1 MQLVSITPKNL
12 WGEMFKQPI
21 AMCLTHLVMEY
32 PEYAEMIK
40 NRPDNCFVM
49 LDNSIIELGESVT
62 LQDIL
67 DAADKV
73 HADEIILR
81 DGYPYANL
89 TQQRIKED
97 IEYLRKHNLTNKYKI
112 MAVCHGQNEKE
123 FKQTFEFINSIP
135 EITCIGIPKVLS
147 VWGGD
152 RQNLFHIWK
161 NTNKELHLLG
171 SWYSLSEMLRLR
183 PEVRERVRS
192 CDTCLPS
199 LLAIQNKHV
208 WEDRKGTIN
217 LSQEYPELTPEKYY
231 SVLKEYNQEYSN
243 IYKYVEMEDMN

>member
-1 MQLVSITPKNL
+1 MQLVSICPKGRYNL
-12 WGEMFKQPI
+12 MYNQPI
-21 AMCLTHLVMEY
+21 AMLLSHLAEDE
-32 PEYAEMIK
+32 EYANEAVKHPEVYKI
-40 NRPDNCFVM
+40 V
-49 LDNSIIELGESVT
+49 DNSIVELGESVT
-62 LQDIL
+62 LDTIL
-67 DAADKV
+67 NAAEKLQ
-73 HADEIILR
+73 ANELILR
-81 DGYPYANL
+81 DAYPRGPE
-89 TQQRIKED
+89 TCQRIKED
-97 IEYLRKHNLTNKYKI
+97 IEELRRRGLTNKYKI

-123 FKQTFEFINSIP
+123 FKDTFEFINSIP

-147 VWGGD
+147 VWCGD

-208 WEDRKGTIN
+208 WEDRRGTIN

-231 SVLKEYNQEYSN
+231 SVLEEYNQEYSN
-243 IYKYVEMEDMN
+243 IYKYVEKEENN